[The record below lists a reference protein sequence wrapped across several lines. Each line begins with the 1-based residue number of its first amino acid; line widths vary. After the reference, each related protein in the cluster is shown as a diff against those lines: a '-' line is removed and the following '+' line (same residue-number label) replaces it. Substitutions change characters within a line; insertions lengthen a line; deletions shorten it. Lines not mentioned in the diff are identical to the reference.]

1 MSALLEATDL
11 HTFYG
16 ASHVLHGVTFS
27 VEPGQTVTLMGRNG
41 MGKTTTIR
49 SVLGLTPPRS
59 GEVRVD
65 GKPVTGWPAHRIA
78 AEGIALVPEGRG
90 IFPTLSV
97 RENLRVAQRPGRW
110 TEERALALFPRLRDR
125 LAHLGS
131 QLSGGEQQMLSIARA
146 LLTNPRRHRRPC
158 SAHPPGDL
166 GRRPAASRRGDR
178 GPGRRQGSEKAARA
192 RRPAPHPAQGPRRV
206 LGGHGGVPG
215 ARRRE
220 PGSAAGLN
228 GLRSA
233 MAVPASSTPRHL
245 SFIADCRNFKPGIAR
260 TDSRPSGLDSCLL
273 RRFQVHGKSEALGEE
288 EDRGWPEP
296 MRP

>member
-1 MSALLEATDL
+1 VSALLEAIDL

-27 VEPGQTVTLMGRNG
+27 VQPGETVTLMGRNG

-65 GKPVTGWPAHRIA
+65 GKPVDGWPAHRIA
-78 AEGIALVPEGRG
+78 AQGIALVPEGRG

-110 TEERALALFPRLRDR
+110 TEERALTLFPRLRNR

-146 LLTNPRRHRRPC
+146 LLTNPRLVILDGATEGLAPLVRQEIW
-158 SAHPPGDL
+158 
-166 GRRPAASRRGDR
+166 AAVRQLRAEEIAVLVVDKEVKTLLEIGDR
-178 GPGRRQGSEKAARA
+178 HLILLKGRVVFSGDTAEFRA
-192 RRPAPHPAQGPRRV
+192 RGEQNLA
-206 LGGHGGVPG
+206 
-215 ARRRE
+215 
-220 PGSAAGLN
+220 
-228 GLRSA
+228 
-233 MAVPASSTPRHL
+233 
-245 SFIADCRNFKPGIAR
+245 
-260 TDSRPSGLDSCLL
+260 LL
-273 RRFQVHGKSEALGEE
+273 RA
-288 EDRGWPEP
+288 
-296 MRP
+296 